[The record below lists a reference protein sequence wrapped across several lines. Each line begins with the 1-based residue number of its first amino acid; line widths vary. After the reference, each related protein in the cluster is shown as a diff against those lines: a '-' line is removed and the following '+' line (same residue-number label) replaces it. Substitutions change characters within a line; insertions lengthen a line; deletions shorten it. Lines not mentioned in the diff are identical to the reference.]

1 MKVIVTKGV
10 ITSEGTF
17 QKGAEAQVSTDL
29 GTSLI
34 NSGQAKKVKQNGTG
48 EGTSTGGGQQTET
61 KKGKRSRSTTRNTNG
76 GGPAS

>member
-29 GTSLI
+29 GNSLI
-34 NSGQAKKVKQNGTG
+34 NSGQAKKLKQNGTG
-48 EGTSTGGGQQTET
+48 EGTTTGGGQQAEG
-61 KKGKRSRSTTRNTNG
+61 KKGKRTRSATRNKDG

>member
-17 QKGAEAQVSTDL
+17 QKGAEAEVSDGL

-34 NSGQAKKVKQNGTG
+34 NSGQAKKGKSYGTG
-48 EGTSTGGGQQTET
+48 EGTSTGGRQQAEG
-61 KKGKRSRSTTRNTNG
+61 KKGKRTRSTTSHKDG
-76 GGPAS
+76 GSATP

>member
-17 QKGAEAQVSTDL
+17 QKGAEAEVSDGL

-34 NSGQAKKVKQNGTG
+34 NSGQAKKVKSYGTG
-48 EGTSTGGGQQTET
+48 EGTSTGGGQPTEG
-61 KKGKRSRSTTRNTNG
+61 KKGKRTRSTTRHKDG
-76 GGPAS
+76 SGPAS

>member
-17 QKGAEAQVSTDL
+17 QKGAEAEVSHGL

-34 NSGQAKKVKQNGTG
+34 NSGQAKKVKNGTG
-48 EGTSTGGGQQTET
+48 EGTSTGRGQPTEG
-61 KKGKRSRSTTRNTNG
+61 KKGKRTRSTTRHKDG

>member
-29 GTSLI
+29 GNSLI
-34 NSGQAKKVKQNGTG
+34 NSGQAKKVKSYGTG
-48 EGTSTGGGQQTET
+48 EGTSTGGGQPTEG
-61 KKGKRSRSTTRNTNG
+61 KKGKRTRSTTRHKDG